1 MYYVSSTNLIKYFF
15 LFILTTLYLL
25 LHTEPASALT
35 MSNDNYILQMGN
47 FNMSSGKPTGDNYKM
62 GVTTGQTGPGLYTGT
77 NYKVRSGFQYI
88 HSVIAFAFSITNTDI
103 NFGTLTANNPV
114 TRTSNLTISNGSA
127 AGYSVTA
134 SENHQLLVPATG
146 AIIPDTTCDD
156 GTCTE
161 STSAAWTNS
170 LTYGFGYRCDNVT
183 GTDCASGFTT
193 STFYKQFDASPSAK
207 TVMSGANVGRN
218 KETQITY
225 KVNISTTQA
234 AGLYTNII
242 MYIATPTF

>member
-1 MYYVSSTNLIKYFF
+1 
-15 LFILTTLYLL
+15 
-25 LHTEPASALT
+25 
-35 MSNDNYILQMGN
+35 
-47 FNMSSGKPTGDNYKM
+47 MSSGKPTGDNYKM
-62 GVTTGQTGPGLYTGT
+62 GVTTGQTAPGLFSGT
-77 NYKVRSGFQYI
+77 NYKVKSGFQYI
-88 HSVIAFAFSITNTDI
+88 HSIIPFAFSIDNIDI

-114 TRTSNLTISNGSA
+114 TRTSNLTVSNGSA

-146 AIIPDTTCDD
+146 ALIPDTTCDN

-161 STSAAWTNS
+161 TTSAAWTNS

-183 GTDCASGFTT
+183 GTDCATGFT
-193 STFYKQFDASPSAK
+193 SADNYKQFDASPSAQ

-218 KETQITY
+218 KEVQITY

-234 AGLYTNII
+234 AGLYTNTI